1 MTESASTSSGTAA
14 QQDQVINVI
23 EQDPLM
29 PDDAGGESGEH
40 GQARNP
46 DQASRD
52 AVAARRRRE
61 FDAARARL
69 REQAMSDDPGRP
81 QRVGL
86 EATSADQEQARAV
99 DAAAAP
105 LGDAPERVRK
115 RYLRAGNQYFLKD
128 APYQLAFEDLGR
140 YLVTEHNRSDV
151 VESMV
156 DMVQAKSWQRIR
168 VSGHQAFRR
177 ETWLQA
183 TLLGIRLSGYE
194 PKTADLARLSEARR
208 EHLNNRI
215 EGSAQLPDTGTSG
228 QADLDGVPRQPP
240 SQVPHVPHAPPA
252 QQVGESGRVR
262 AELLVAAVAAAA
274 TTASPLEASDQG
286 SARDDVPDSPRYSG
300 ELVEHGGAPYQ
311 HNPARSESYYVVYR
325 DHVGADHVVWG
336 VDLER
341 AVAESGAR
349 LGERITL
356 ENLGKR
362 WVSVKAPVV
371 DAAGQ
376 VIGQE
381 EKEVYRNTWQIDV
394 ERPEQSRSVQSTSR
408 DGAADRAPGEIV
420 SGAPPAPT
428 RAPRHSRS
436 EESVDT
442 QRAMQLAVIVAA
454 MRAQGF
460 SDRSISRVEQ
470 HAGRMIDAFHAEGVR
485 VPTPKVFD
493 PKAPSARARHVRSA
507 PDRGANRE
515 IERALSEPSA
525 PPL

>member
-69 REQAMSDDPGRP
+69 REQAMSDDSGRP

-128 APYQLAFEDLGR
+128 APYQLAFEDLGP
-140 YLVTEHNRSDV
+140 YLVTEHNRPDV
-151 VESMV
+151 VASMV
-156 DMVQAKSWQRIR
+156 DMAQAKSWQRIR
-168 VSGHQAFRR
+168 VSGHEAFCR

-183 TLLGIRLSGYE
+183 TLLGIRVSGYE
-194 PKTADLARLSEARR
+194 PKTADLARLNEGRR

-215 EGSAQLPDTGTSG
+215 EGSGALPDAGTSG
-228 QADLDGVPRQPP
+228 QAHGAAVPQQPSSHMP
-240 SQVPHVPHAPPA
+240 PVPPA
-252 QQVGESGRVR
+252 PQVGDSGRV
-262 AELLVAAVAAAA
+262 
-274 TTASPLEASDQG
+274 
-286 SARDDVPDSPRYSG
+286 RDDVPDSPRDSG

-325 DHVGADHVVWG
+325 DHVGANHAVWG
-336 VDLER
+336 ADLER
-341 AVAESGAR
+341 ALAQSGAG

-362 WVSVKAPVV
+362 WVSVEAPVV
-371 DAAGQ
+371 DASGR

-394 ERPEQSRSVQSTSR
+394 ERPEHTRSVQSMSR
-408 DGAADRAPGEIV
+408 NGAADRAPGEIV
-420 SGAPPAPT
+420 SGAPRTPT
-428 RAPRHSRS
+428 RTPRHNRR
-436 EESVDT
+436 EESVAA

-454 MRAQGF
+454 MRAQAFGE
-460 SDRSISRVEQ
+460 RSISRVEQ

-485 VPTPKVFD
+485 LPTPKVFD
-493 PKAPSARARHVRSA
+493 PKAPSARGRHA
-507 PDRGANRE
+507 PCALDRAANRE
-515 IERALSEPSA
+515 LERAPSEPSA

>member
-1 MTESASTSSGTAA
+1 
-14 QQDQVINVI
+14 
-23 EQDPLM
+23 
-29 PDDAGGESGEH
+29 
-40 GQARNP
+40 
-46 DQASRD
+46 
-52 AVAARRRRE
+52 
-61 FDAARARL
+61 
-69 REQAMSDDPGRP
+69 
-81 QRVGL
+81 
-86 EATSADQEQARAV
+86 
-99 DAAAAP
+99 
-105 LGDAPERVRK
+105 
-115 RYLRAGNQYFLKD
+115 
-128 APYQLAFEDLGR
+128 
-140 YLVTEHNRSDV
+140 
-151 VESMV
+151 
-156 DMVQAKSWQRIR
+156 
-168 VSGHQAFRR
+168 
-177 ETWLQA
+177 
-183 TLLGIRLSGYE
+183 
-194 PKTADLARLSEARR
+194 
-208 EHLNNRI
+208 
-215 EGSAQLPDTGTSG
+215 
-228 QADLDGVPRQPP
+228 
-240 SQVPHVPHAPPA
+240 
-252 QQVGESGRVR
+252 
-262 AELLVAAVAAAA
+262 
-274 TTASPLEASDQG
+274 
-286 SARDDVPDSPRYSG
+286 
-300 ELVEHGGAPYQ
+300 
-311 HNPARSESYYVVYR
+311 
-325 DHVGADHVVWG
+325 

>member
-1 MTESASTSSGTAA
+1 MTDNASTSSGNAA
-14 QQDQVINVI
+14 QQDPVINVI
-23 EQDPLM
+23 EQDPPIL
-29 PDDAGGESGEH
+29 DAAGAEAGDH
-40 GQARNP
+40 GRAGNL
-46 DQASRD
+46 DQAARD

-69 REQAMSDDPGRP
+69 REQAMSDDPGQP
-81 QRVGL
+81 QRGGPQ
-86 EATSADQEQARAV
+86 ATSPDYVRAG
-99 DAAAAP
+99 DAAWAP

-128 APYQLAFEDLGR
+128 APYQLAFEDLGP

-156 DMVQAKSWQRIR
+156 DLVQAKSWQRIR
-168 VSGHQAFRR
+168 VSGHEAFRR

-183 TLLGIRLSGYE
+183 TLLGIRVSGYE
-194 PKTADLARLSEARR
+194 PKTADLARLSEGRR

-215 EGSAQLPDTGTSG
+215 EGSGELPDAGTGG
-228 QADLDGVPRQPP
+228 RADGAAVPQQ
-240 SQVPHVPHAPPA
+240 SSSHAPPVPPA
-252 QQVGESGRVR
+252 PQVGDSGRVR
-262 AELLVAAVAAAA
+262 AELPVAAIAAA
-274 TTASPLEASDQG
+274 TTASPREANDRG
-286 SARDDVPDSPRYSG
+286 SAPDDIADSPRYSG

-325 DHVGADHVVWG
+325 DHVGADHVIWG

-349 LGERITL
+349 LGERVTL

-362 WVSVKAPVV
+362 WVTVEIPVV
-371 DAAGQ
+371 DATGQ
-376 VIGQE
+376 VIGQD

-394 ERPEQSRSVQSTSR
+394 ERLERSRSVQSTSR
-408 DGAADRAPGEIV
+408 DGAADRAQEGIA
-420 SGAPPAPT
+420 SGVPRAPT

-436 EESVDT
+436 EESVDA
-442 QRAMQLAVIVAA
+442 QRAIQLAVVVAA

-460 SDRSISRVEQ
+460 SERSISRVEE
-470 HAGRMIDAFHAEGVR
+470 HASRMIHAFQAEGVR

-493 PKAPSARARHVRSA
+493 PKAPSARARHIRSA
-507 PDRGANRE
+507 PDRAANRE
-515 IERALSEPSA
+515 IERAPSEPSA